1 MKQDY
6 HIIQD
11 GTLVRKE
18 NTVRF
23 ENENTRRIL
32 PIEKMSA
39 VYAYGGLNLS
49 SGVIGY
55 LAKFGVPIHFYGY
68 YGNYQGSFYP
78 RESLV
83 SGEVVIQQSK
93 YHIEKYLRME
103 LANAMIEGS
112 ARNMRVN
119 LSYYQRKGKE
129 LEPFIS
135 KIEDLIIAIP
145 KAKRIPEL
153 MSIEGKIREQYYRA
167 IDHIVPEKYRMIRRE
182 RQPPTNE
189 MNSLISFGNSVLY
202 GTVLTE
208 IYNTQLHPAI
218 SYVHEP
224 FVRRYSLSLD
234 IADIFKPLLVDRVI
248 FTLVNKKMLDEN
260 SFRTDLNAM
269 LLSDSGKK
277 LFLKEYQSK
286 LDQTIMHRKLKRKIS
301 YRRLIRQECYKLI
314 KHVMDQ
320 EEYKPFVIWW

>member
-6 HIIQD
+6 FITLD
-11 GTLVRKE
+11 GSLVRKE
-18 NTVRF
+18 NTIRF

-39 VYAYGGLNLS
+39 IYAYGRLSFS
-49 SGVIGY
+49 SGVISY

-83 SGEVVIQQSK
+83 SGEVVIQQAK
-93 YHIEKYLRME
+93 YHNDRDLRIE
-103 LANAMIEGS
+103 LAHSMIEGS

-119 LSYYQRKGKE
+119 LGYYQRKGKS
-129 LEPFIS
+129 LEKYIS
-135 KIEDLIIAIP
+135 RVEKLISNISDT
-145 KAKRIPEL
+145 RGIPEL
-153 MSIEGKIREQYYRA
+153 MSIEGKIREHYYRA
-167 IDHIVPEKYRMIRRE
+167 IDNIVPEEFRMIRRE
-182 RQPPTNE
+182 RQPPTNK

-248 FTLVNKKMLDEN
+248 FKLVNKNMLHDG
-260 SFRTDLNAM
+260 SFRTELNAM
-269 LLSDSGKK
+269 LLSESGKK
-277 LFLKEYQSK
+277 LFLKEYQAK
-286 LDQTIMHRKLKRKIS
+286 LDQTITHRKLKRKIS